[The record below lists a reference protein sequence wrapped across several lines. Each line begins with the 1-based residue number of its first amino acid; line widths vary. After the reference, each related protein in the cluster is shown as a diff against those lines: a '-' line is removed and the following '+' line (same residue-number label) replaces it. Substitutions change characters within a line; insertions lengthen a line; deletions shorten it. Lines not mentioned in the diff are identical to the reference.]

1 MPQFIGTSMTRGF
14 AGDLTRGYYDNTT
27 EVKVNDATA
36 PVSAFGVPV
45 KINSAGTGVT
55 PVTAA
60 ADAVYG
66 FSVRLVGQVYSSPA
80 GQYVQSQQPVTVMRR
95 GYMAVAL
102 ESGTAALGGKV
113 YLNATGKI
121 SADSSGNTEISN
133 CIFMGAADADGLVE
147 IAFNI

>member
-1 MPQFIGTSMTRGF
+1 
-14 AGDLTRGYYDNTT
+14 
-27 EVKVNDATA
+27 
-36 PVSAFGVPV
+36 
-45 KINSAGTGVT
+45 
-55 PVTAA
+55 
-60 ADAVYG
+60 
-66 FSVRLVGQVYSSPA
+66 
-80 GQYVQSQQPVTVMRR
+80 MRR

-121 SADSSGNTEISN
+121 SADSSSNTEIPN

>member
-14 AGDLTRGYYDNTT
+14 AGMLTRGFFDNTT
-27 EVKVNDATA
+27 EVKANDNTS
-36 PVSAFGVPV
+36 PVSAFGIPV

-60 ADAVYG
+60 ADSVYG
-66 FSVRLVGQVYSSPA
+66 FAVRIYGQTYYSPQ
-80 GQYVQSQQPVTVMRR
+80 GEYVQNQQPVTVMRR
-95 GYMAVAL
+95 GYMAV
-102 ESGTAALGGKV
+102 SVSGGTAALGGTV

-121 SADSSGNTEISN
+121 TADSSGSTAIPN
-133 CIFMGAADADGLVE
+133 CTFMGTADADGLVE